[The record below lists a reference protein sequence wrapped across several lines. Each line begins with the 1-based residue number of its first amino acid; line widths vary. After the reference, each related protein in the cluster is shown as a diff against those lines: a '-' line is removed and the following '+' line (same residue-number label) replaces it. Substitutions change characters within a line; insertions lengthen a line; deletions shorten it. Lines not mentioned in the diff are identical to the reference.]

1 MPRKSSSSAVKT
13 RNNGKT
19 HTINEDYS
27 ATYKAKTPL
36 GKKLI
41 EIRKRIVA
49 SGEHLLTWDEL
60 EKEIAR
66 MRGEDE

>member
-1 MPRKSSSSAVKT
+1 MPRKASSSAVKT
-13 RNNGKT
+13 RDNGKKSA
-19 HTINEDYS
+19 IVEDYS

-49 SGEHLLTWDEL
+49 SGEHLLSWEEL
-60 EKEIAR
+60 DKEIAR
-66 MRGEDE
+66 IRHH